1 MKQVDREALKEWE
14 ALKESIYNDT
24 PVDESMSAADIE
36 KHRLWLEAP
45 GHEEDWERFFFPKY
59 AKYPSAPFQTKARK
73 RVLYNPEWYEVLS
86 WSRELAQRTK
96 AMVAGLRLVLTGKKS
111 TVILASAT
119 QKAAARLLA
128 PYRANLESNRR
139 IIQYYGEQA
148 CIGEWAELEFKTRGG
163 AMFIGVGA
171 GDAPRGARNEAVR
184 PDVLLLDDFD
194 TDEECMNP
202 DVLDKK
208 WDWWEHAL
216 YPTRSTSEPLLVI
229 WCGNIIAEDC
239 CIARAGAMADH
250 WDIVN
255 IRDERGRSTWPE
267 KNTEE
272 SIDRALS
279 KISTKAQ

>member
-1 MKQVDREALKEWE
+1 MGV
-14 ALKESIYNDT
+14 LKESIYNDT
-24 PVDESMSAADIE
+24 PIDESMSAADIE

-45 GHEEDWERFFFPKY
+45 GNEEEWERFFFPKY
-59 AKYPSAPFQTKARK
+59 AKYPSAPFQAKARK
-73 RVLYNPEWYEVLS
+73 RILYNPEWYEVLS
-86 WSRELAQRTK
+86 WSRELAKSVKTMM
-96 AMVAGLRLVLTGKKS
+96 AVLRLVLTGKKS

-148 CIGEWAELEFKTRGG
+148 SAAKVRTRIQDPKRRDVHRSRRRRC
-163 AMFIGVGA
+163 AA
-171 GDAPRGARNEAVR
+171 CARNEAVR

-194 TDEECMNP
+194 TDEECLNP

-239 CIARAGAMADH
+239 CIVRL
-250 WDIVN
+250 
-255 IRDERGRSTWPE
+255 GRWP
-267 KNTEE
+267 TIGT
-272 SIDRALS
+272 S
-279 KISTKAQ
+279 

>member
-14 ALKESIYNDT
+14 SLKESIYNDT
-24 PVDESMSAADIE
+24 PIDESMSAADIE

-45 GHEEDWERFFFPKY
+45 GNEEEWERFFFPKY
-59 AKYPSAPFQTKARK
+59 AKYPSAPFQAKARK
-73 RVLYNPEWYEVLS
+73 RILYNPEWYEVLS
-86 WSRELAQRTK
+86 WSRELAKSVKTMM
-96 AMVAGLRLVLTGKKS
+96 AVLRLVLTGKKS

-148 CIGEWAELEFKTRGG
+148 SAGEWSELEFKTRGG

-194 TDEECMNP
+194 TDEECLNP

-208 WDWWEHAL
+208 WD
-216 YPTRSTSEPLLVI
+216 
-229 WCGNIIAEDC
+229 
-239 CIARAGAMADH
+239 
-250 WDIVN
+250 
-255 IRDERGRSTWPE
+255 
-267 KNTEE
+267 
-272 SIDRALS
+272 
-279 KISTKAQ
+279 

>member
-45 GHEEDWERFFFPKY
+45 GHEEEWERFFFPKY
-59 AKYPSAPFQTKARK
+59 AKYPSAPFQAKARK

-86 WSRELAQRTK
+86 WSRELAKSTK
-96 AMVAGLRLVLTGKKS
+96 VMMAVLRLVLTGKKS

-148 CIGEWAELEFKTRGG
+148 CVGEPEA
-163 AMFIGVGA
+163 
-171 GDAPRGARNEAVR
+171 ARCSSE
-184 PDVLLLDDFD
+184 
-194 TDEECMNP
+194 
-202 DVLDKK
+202 
-208 WDWWEHAL
+208 
-216 YPTRSTSEPLLVI
+216 SEPAMRRVAPATKP
-229 WCGNIIAEDC
+229 CARTSC
-239 CIARAGAMADH
+239 CLTT
-250 WDIVN
+250 
-255 IRDERGRSTWPE
+255 ST
-267 KNTEE
+267 
-272 SIDRALS
+272 L
-279 KISTKAQ
+279 TKSA